1 MVRSLS
7 CPILSLI
14 LSDHEPRIGI
24 GPGTVCYG
32 TDRDSQERYNVFT
45 EKLGRSPH
53 TDWVSI
59 LPAQMK
65 LADFP
70 IYVYDQRPGDLV
82 IFPSATAHQVC
93 NLAPSVTKV
102 VWNILHL
109 SSLMAF
115 WQDVQP
121 AYHHQC
127 HADTGR
133 VPLVPCN
140 SLHRA
145 FESNEHHRTKELT
158 TLVDIFQKLIDDQII
173 EREIDTPMRSVD
185 PQDGVIECNF
195 CGSTIWNRHLH
206 CDECGDFDL
215 CMTCFVSGRSC
226 KHTSAYSWAQ
236 IVPIPECKNLV
247 KHVWNMLELA
257 PQYSLPAK

>member
-1 MVRSLS
+1 MI
-7 CPILSLI
+7 PNG
-14 LSDHEPRIGI
+14 HELGIGT

-32 TDRDSQERYNVFT
+32 TDRSSQEKYNLFT

-53 TDWVSI
+53 TDWVNI
-59 LPAQMK
+59 LPTQMK
-65 LADFP
+65 SADFP

-82 IFPSATAHQVC
+82 IFPSATAHQVR
-93 NLAPSVTKV
+93 NLALSVTKV

-115 WQDVQP
+115 RQEVQP
-121 AYHHQC
+121 AYQHQC

-133 VPLVPCN
+133 VPLVPLN

-145 FESNEHHRTKELT
+145 FGSNEHYRTKELT
-158 TLVDIFQKLIDDQII
+158 ALADIFQKLVDDQII
-173 EREIDTPMRSVD
+173 EREINTPMRSVN
-185 PQDGVIECNF
+185 PQGGVIECNF
-195 CGSTIWNRHLH
+195 CGSTIWNYHLH

-215 CMTCFVSGRSC
+215 CMTCFISGRSC

-236 IVPIPECKNLV
+236 IMPISECEDLV
-247 KHVWNMLELA
+247 KHVRNILGLA
-257 PQYSLPAK
+257 SRHSLPAR